1 MHVLYFQIILMSVTV
16 SKKQSAHIEKK
27 VNIQSIP
34 WL

>member
-27 VNIQSIP
+27 R
-34 WL
+34 